1 MWEKSIPLLGIFASF
16 ILHSTSATYLTDDVY
31 VSELFSLR
39 VEPRM
44 FNWTFQGLTEQ
55 FQYRP
60 SLEGY
65 PDLPSWVRYM
75 YSGEYHSGFL
85 YGTPPERTADT
96 KVPIEIIALN
106 KQTYETKRIVL
117 ILSVHRKPPP
127 RNVIQMKI
135 DNLNWVHMMD
145 PGRIE
150 NLKNIFRNDLWQES
164 RQDLHIIFMDSAV
177 KLGAR
182 LPLRP
187 QQREGVVVHLG
198 SRADFSS
205 RLLELQEEVKPLY
218 KIASCNYKRT
228 SVQTT
233 FENSGFKLD
242 WCAFKLHAAD
252 DDITAMPHH
261 PHESHKPAK
270 GSELSTLRRSDKW
283 DAPMKS
289 EVPERNYS
297 DEFAVSFAIPGM
309 IFAVL
314 LSVLTVILCFQHEKL
329 RDDDSEYYF
338 NFLFNICTEFFRLK
352 KSYRHEYRP
361 AQPVQMVQYS
371 QPVQSTGTLKSLKDA
386 PAQDE
391 NPSLRSASPSD
402 SYYRDGSPRI
412 GNSYLRPKPPPYKP
426 TGGSNSSTMQRKAPI
441 GVDI

>member
-1 MWEKSIPLLGIFASF
+1 MSTKLIFLLAIFAVAQ
-16 ILHSTSATYLTDDVY
+16 LSTAVYITDDVY

-75 YSGEYHSGFL
+75 YSTEYHSGFL
-85 YGTPPERTADT
+85 YGTPPERTADS
-96 KVPIEIIALN
+96 KVAIEIIALN

-117 ILSVHRKPPP
+117 ILSVHRKLPP

-164 RQDLHIIFMDSAV
+164 RQDLHIIFMDSAI

-182 LPLRP
+182 LPLKP

-205 RLLELQEEVKPLY
+205 RLLDLQEEVKPLY
-218 KIASCNYKRT
+218 KIASCTYKRT

-242 WCAFKLHAAD
+242 WCAFKMQAAD

-261 PHESHKPAK
+261 PNESYKPAK
-270 GSELSTLRRSDKW
+270 GSELSNLHRSDKW
-283 DAPMKS
+283 EAPMKS

-309 IFAVL
+309 IFVL
-314 LSVLTVILCFQHEKL
+314 LLSILTVILCFQHEKL

-338 NFLFNICTEFFRLK
+338 DFLFNICTDFF
-352 KSYRHEYRP
+352 RHEYRP
-361 AQPVQMVQYS
+361 VQAVQMVQYS
-371 QPVQSTGTLKSLKDA
+371 QQSTIQPTGTLKSLKE
-386 PAQDE
+386 PSYVE
-391 NPSLRSASPSD
+391 NLSLRSASPTESH
-402 SYYRDGSPRI
+402 YPEGSPRVR
-412 GNSYLRPKPPPYKP
+412 NTYLRPKPPPYKP
-426 TGGSNSSTMQRKAPI
+426 ASGSNSSTMQRNVSR
-441 GVDI
+441 GVDM

>member
-1 MWEKSIPLLGIFASF
+1 MLGKSIFLLVAIFS
-16 ILHSTSATYLTDDVY
+16 LHQASATYLTDDVY

-75 YSGEYHSGFL
+75 YSSEYHSGFL

-117 ILSVHRKPPP
+117 ILAVHRKLPP
-127 RNVIQMKI
+127 RNMIQMKI

-164 RQDLHIIFMDSAV
+164 RQDLHIIFMDSAI

-198 SRADFSS
+198 SRADFSG

-261 PHESHKPAK
+261 PNESYKPAK
-270 GSELSTLRRSDKW
+270 GSELSTLHRSDKW

-309 IFAVL
+309 IFALL
-314 LSVLTVILCFQHEKL
+314 LSILTVILCFQHEKL
-329 RDDDSEYYF
+329 
-338 NFLFNICTEFFRLK
+338 
-352 KSYRHEYRP
+352 HEYRP
-361 AQPVQMVQYS
+361 AQAVQMVQYS
-371 QPVQSTGTLKSLKDA
+371 QQQPPASQPTGTLKSLKDA
-386 PAQDE
+386 PYEEDM
-391 NPSLRSASPSD
+391 SIRSASPSD
-402 SYYRDGSPRI
+402 SYYQDGSPRF

-426 TGGSNSSTMQRKAPI
+426 TSGSNSSTMQRKVPV
-441 GVDI
+441 GMDM

>member
-1 MWEKSIPLLGIFASF
+1 MLAKSILLLGMVWCFALGGSV
-16 ILHSTSATYLTDDVY
+16 TATYLSDDVY

-75 YSGEYHSGFL
+75 YSSEYHSGFL
-85 YGTPPERTADT
+85 YGTPPERVADR

-106 KQTYETKRIVL
+106 KATYETKRIVL

-164 RQDLHIIFMDSAV
+164 RQDLHIIFMDSAI

-198 SRADFSS
+198 SRADFSG

-233 FENSGFKLD
+233 FESSGFKLD

-289 EVPERNYS
+289 EVPDRNYS

-338 NFLFNICTEFFRLK
+338 DFLFNICTDFF
-352 KSYRHEYRP
+352 RHEYRP

-371 QPVQSTGTLKSLKDA
+371 QPVPPTGTLKSLKDA
-386 PAQDE
+386 PPHEE
-391 NPSLRSASPSD
+391 NLSLRSTSPSE

-426 TGGSNSSTMQRKAPI
+426 SGGSNCSTMQRKAPI